1 MVVVLLLARL
11 KNLNKSHPKEL
22 AVVVLLKTVNLN
34 KLYPKKLEQ
43 LELAR
48 LEKSHPK
55 KCLNRKN
62 LNPQKRLNKS
72 YLKELELPQLL

>member
-1 MVVVLLLARL
+1 MVVLLLARL

-22 AVVVLLKTVNLN
+22 AVVVLLLARLKTVNLN

-55 KCLNRKN
+55 KCLN
-62 LNPQKRLNKS
+62 KS

>member
-1 MVVVLLLARL
+1 MLLLARL
-11 KNLNKSHPKEL
+11 KI
-22 AVVVLLKTVNLN
+22 VNLY
-34 KLYPKKLEQ
+34 KSYPKKLEQ

-55 KCLNRKN
+55 MC
-62 LNPQKRLNKS
+62 LNKS